1 MIALLFGL
9 VAALCWSV
17 HDLIARIYAAQTG
30 PFRMAFHVMLTG
42 AALLVAVVL
51 WNGTIWQADQRSL
64 LLACLNGVLY
74 AGAVASLFMAFSL
87 APVSIVGPFT
97 AGYPA
102 LVVIWGLFTGLVP
115 TPLQWL
121 AVVLIILGAVVVG
134 RMGPK
139 DGGLASV
146 APGKIPV
153 VIIATL
159 LACFFFA
166 STILVGQA
174 AAATLGS
181 LETTFVSRFP
191 AALVLLPFMLRDR
204 AKLAPVTGRAWIGI
218 LVMGALDVVAVT
230 SINAS
235 THYPGK
241 ELGAMAISCYG
252 ALSVLLA
259 MVLLKE
265 KVSLGQWL
273 GIAMTIVGIIL
284 LGLPS

>member
-1 MIALLFGL
+1 M
-9 VAALCWSV
+9 
-17 HDLIARIYAAQTG
+17 ARLYAAKTG
-30 PFRMAFHVMLTG
+30 PFRLAFYVMLTG
-42 AALLVAVVL
+42 AALLVAVIL
-51 WNGTIWQADQRSL
+51 WRGTIWQADPRSF

-87 APVSIVGPFT
+87 APVSIVGPLT

-102 LVVIWGLFTGLVP
+102 LVVVWGLFTGLVP

-121 AVVLIILGAVVVG
+121 AVLLIIMGAVVVG
-134 RMGPK
+134 RMGPSN
-139 DGGLASV
+139 GGLASV
-146 APGKIPV
+146 ETGKIPV
-153 VIIATL
+153 VIAATI
-159 LACFFFA
+159 LASCFFA

-204 AKLAPVTGRAWIGI
+204 AKLGPVTGRAWTGI
-218 LVMGALDVVAVT
+218 VVMGALDVVAVT
-230 SINAS
+230 AINAS

-259 MVLLKE
+259 MILLKE

-273 GIAMTIVGIIL
+273 GIAMTVSGIVL
-284 LGLPS
+284 LGIPH